1 MLVSSYASQH
11 STSFAGATPW
21 LGQEDSEKTMRA
33 EPISCYRPTPDRVAT
48 FASLPYDVFD
58 RDQAASYVRAH
69 PGSFLTID
77 RPETAFPPHHD
88 MYAPEVY
95 AKAAQILRL
104 RVDDGT
110 LVRDTLPCYYLYRL
124 EQDGHTQTGIVCA
137 CSIDEYEDGTIRRH
151 ESTTAA
157 KEADR
162 IEHIRVTGAQTGPIL
177 LAYPD
182 DPTLDRLVRQG
193 SGAAPLYDFTDD
205 GGVRQTVWR
214 IALAATVEAIRRAF
228 SSIEHAYIA
237 DGHHRAASAAKLGL
251 MMRAQKR
258 AGYEKGE
265 SLSDLF
271 LAVLFPAGQL
281 RLLAYNRVVSDL
293 AGRTPAELLAAIAD
307 AGFSVGA
314 PSASATPPRGRR
326 RFCLYLGGSW
336 RDLEFVDVS
345 SLPDDPVSRLD
356 AQILQDRILGPILG
370 IDDPRTSE
378 RVRFIGDIE
387 GAGRLEELAG
397 AHGVAFSLFPTSIDE
412 LMAVSDTGRLMPPKS
427 TWFEPKLRS
436 GLFIRKIREDA
447 G

>member
-271 LAVLFPAGQL
+271 LVVLFPAGQL

>member
-1 MLVSSYASQH
+1 
-11 STSFAGATPW
+11 
-21 LGQEDSEKTMRA
+21 MRA

-214 IALAATVEAIRRAF
+214 IALAATVEAIRQAF

-387 GAGRLEELAG
+387 GTGRLEELAG

>member
-1 MLVSSYASQH
+1 
-11 STSFAGATPW
+11 
-21 LGQEDSEKTMRA
+21 MRA

-214 IALAATVEAIRRAF
+214 IALAATVEAIRQAF

>member
-1 MLVSSYASQH
+1 
-11 STSFAGATPW
+11 
-21 LGQEDSEKTMRA
+21 MRT

-58 RDQAASYVRAH
+58 RDQAATYVRAH
-69 PGSFLTID
+69 PGSFLAID
-77 RPETAFPPHHD
+77 RPETAFSPHHD

-104 RVDDGT
+104 RIEDGT
-110 LVRDTLPCYYLYRL
+110 LVEDTSPCYYLYRL
-124 EQDGHTQTGIVCA
+124 EQNGHSQAGVVCA

-157 KEADR
+157 KETDR
-162 IEHIRVTGAQTGPIL
+162 IEHIKATGAQTGPIL

-182 DPTLDRLVRQG
+182 DPTLDRLIRKA
-193 SGAAPLYDFTDD
+193 SEAAPLYDFTDD

-214 IALAATVEAIRRAF
+214 IACATSVEAIRKAF

-258 AGYEKGE
+258 AGYERGE
-265 SLSDLF
+265 ALSDLF

-293 AGRTPAELLAAIAD
+293 AGHTPAELLAAIAA
-307 AGFSVGA
+307 AGFVIGA
-314 PSASATPPRGRR
+314 PSVSAATPRGRR
-326 RFCLYLGGSW
+326 QFALYLDGSW
-336 RDLEFVDVS
+336 RDLEFVDGS

-378 RVRFIGDIE
+378 RIRFIGDIE
-387 GAGRLEELAG
+387 GTGRLEELAG
-397 AHGVAFSLFPTSIDE
+397 THGVAFSLFPTSIDE
-412 LMAVSDTGRLMPPKS
+412 LMAVSDAGRLMPPKS

>member
-1 MLVSSYASQH
+1 
-11 STSFAGATPW
+11 
-21 LGQEDSEKTMRA
+21 MRA

-104 RVDDGT
+104 RIDDGT

-378 RVRFIGDIE
+378 RVRFIGDTE

>member
-214 IALAATVEAIRRAF
+214 IALAATVEAIRQAF

-258 AGYEKGE
+258 AGYEKGG

>member
-1 MLVSSYASQH
+1 
-11 STSFAGATPW
+11 
-21 LGQEDSEKTMRA
+21 MRA

-214 IALAATVEAIRRAF
+214 IALAATVEAIRQAF

-258 AGYEKGE
+258 AGYEKDE

-387 GAGRLEELAG
+387 GTGRLEELAG

>member
-214 IALAATVEAIRRAF
+214 IALAATVEAIRQAF

-307 AGFSVGA
+307 AGFSVDA

>member
-1 MLVSSYASQH
+1 
-11 STSFAGATPW
+11 
-21 LGQEDSEKTMRA
+21 MRA

-110 LVRDTLPCYYLYRL
+110 LVRDTLPCYYLYCL

-214 IALAATVEAIRRAF
+214 IALAATVEAIRQAF

>member
-214 IALAATVEAIRRAF
+214 IALAATVEAIRQAF

-387 GAGRLEELAG
+387 GTGRLEELAG

>member
-110 LVRDTLPCYYLYRL
+110 LVRDTLPCYYLYCL

-214 IALAATVEAIRRAF
+214 IALAATVEAIRQAF

>member
-1 MLVSSYASQH
+1 M
-11 STSFAGATPW
+11 
-21 LGQEDSEKTMRA
+21 
-33 EPISCYRPTPDRVAT
+33 
-48 FASLPYDVFD
+48 
-58 RDQAASYVRAH
+58 
-69 PGSFLTID
+69 
-77 RPETAFPPHHD
+77 
-88 MYAPEVY
+88 
-95 AKAAQILRL
+95 
-104 RVDDGT
+104 
-110 LVRDTLPCYYLYRL
+110 
-124 EQDGHTQTGIVCA
+124 
-137 CSIDEYEDGTIRRH
+137 
-151 ESTTAA
+151 
-157 KEADR
+157 
-162 IEHIRVTGAQTGPIL
+162 
-177 LAYPD
+177 
-182 DPTLDRLVRQG
+182 
-193 SGAAPLYDFTDD
+193 
-205 GGVRQTVWR
+205 RQTIWR
-214 IALAATVEAIRRAF
+214 IALAATVEAIRQAF

>member
-1 MLVSSYASQH
+1 
-11 STSFAGATPW
+11 
-21 LGQEDSEKTMRA
+21 MRA

-214 IALAATVEAIRRAF
+214 IALAATVEAIRQAF

-258 AGYEKGE
+258 AGYEKGG